1 MATAKDI
8 LALKGARVASVHPD
22 ATVFQA
28 ALLMDEQKIGALLVI
43 EDGRMIGIFTE
54 RDILRRVV
62 AQGRAAAATLVRD
75 VMTTEVACCRLH
87 TTLDEAGGV
96 MKNRR
101 IRHLPVVDEN
111 DNLLGLI
118 SIGDLNAYQNNT
130 QEQTIHLLQ
139 QYIYGQV

>member
-8 LALKGARVASVHPD
+8 LAIKGAQVASIDPE
-22 ATVFQA
+22 ASVFEA
-28 ALLMDEQKIGALLVI
+28 AVLMNDKKIGALVVI
-43 EDGRMIGIFTE
+43 EDNRLTGIFTE

-62 AQGRAAAATLVRD
+62 AQGRDVAATRVRA
-75 VMTTEVACCRLH
+75 VMTTELACCQLH
-87 TTLDEAGGV
+87 TTLEEARGV

-101 IRHLPVVDEN
+101 IRHLPVVDDN

-118 SIGDLNAYQNNT
+118 SIGDLNAYQTNT
-130 QEQTIHLLQ
+130 HEQTIHLLH

>member
-8 LALKGARVASVHPD
+8 LAIKGAHVASIHPE

-28 ALLMDEQKIGALLVI
+28 ALLMDEQRIGALLVM
-43 EDGRMIGIFTE
+43 EEGRMTGIFSE

-62 AQGRAAAATLVRD
+62 AQGRDAAATRVRD
-75 VMTTEVACCRLH
+75 VMTAEVACCRLH
-87 TTLDEAGGV
+87 TTLDEASGV

-101 IRHLPVVDEN
+101 IRHLPVIDDD

>member
-8 LALKGARVASVHPD
+8 LALKGARVASIHPD

-28 ALLMDEQKIGALLVI
+28 ALLMDEQKIGALLVMA
-43 EDGRMIGIFTE
+43 DGRMTGIFTE

-62 AQGRAAAATLVRD
+62 AQGRDAAATLVRD

-87 TTLDEAGGV
+87 TALDEASGV

-111 DNLLGLI
+111 NKLLGLI

>member
-8 LALKGARVASVHPD
+8 LAVKGARVSSIHPD

-28 ALLMDEQKIGALLVI
+28 AVLMDEQKIGAVLVM
-43 EDGRMIGIFTE
+43 EDDRMVGIFTE

-62 AQGRAAAATLVRD
+62 AQGRDAAATLVRD
-75 VMTTEVACCRLH
+75 VMTTEVACCALH
-87 TTLDEAGGV
+87 TTLDEARGV

-101 IRHLPVVDEN
+101 IRHLPVVGSHDQ
-111 DNLLGLI
+111 LLGLI

-130 QEQTIHLLQ
+130 HEQTIHLLH